1 MKVYI
6 TYEKDGF
13 GGAQVDRVFMNET
26 DVRLYV
32 TTEVMA
38 NNSRTAEELAKKQ
51 EEHYEVHEVVKS
63 L

>member
-6 TYEKDGF
+6 TYEKDGY
-13 GGAQVDRVFMNET
+13 GGTQVDRVFLNES

-32 TTEVMA
+32 TTEIMVD
-38 NNSRTAEELAKKQ
+38 NSKTPEDLAKKQ
-51 EEHYEVHEVVKS
+51 EEHYEIHDVVEC